1 MGDMSYKALYRAF
14 RPEVWEDVKGQ
25 EHIVTTLRNQLKSA
39 RVGHAYLFQ
48 GTRGTGKTTVA
59 RIFARA
65 VNCKNPSD
73 GNPCNECESCK
84 AELKGNSMSIIEMDA
99 ASNNGVDDARTL
111 IEEVSYPPVNDPR
124 KIYIIDEAHM
134 LTVPAFNALLK
145 TLEEPPEYALFI
157 LATTE
162 MQKIPATILSR
173 CQRYDFHR
181 ITTEVIGARLREVAK
196 AQNID
201 IDERALTY
209 VARVADGALRDGLS
223 LLDQCASF
231 YEGETLT
238 LDRVLEV
245 LGSVDTTVF
254 AELFDDIIDGKVVDA
269 IRLIDRVVEQGKEL
283 GQFVNDYI
291 WYMRNLLL
299 AQTIGNVPEVLD
311 ISSEQLEALME
322 QARSTDETT
331 VLRLIR
337 AFSELQAQM
346 RYDAGKRTLLEIAI
360 VRACRPSSER
370 GTGDLEARISALEAQ
385 EDRMLRALD
394 RVEKGV
400 PYVPAQ
406 GQTVLP
412 GTADPIRQEKAPL
425 PKALPDDVRE
435 VVKKWDACVG
445 AMKGLLR
452 TLMTK
457 EKDQPL
463 LSVSPDGKLVMA
475 FTNDQMAS
483 QVQDDYVMQELKA
496 VIQEKTGKDMNVS
509 VVCVADKEARD
520 AQYPDIRAMFPDEI
534 VVDEEEDDL

>member
-1 MGDMSYKALYRAF
+1 MSYKALYRAF

-65 VNCKNPSD
+65 VNCKNPEN
-73 GNPCNECESCK
+73 GNPCNECDSCK
-84 AELKGNSMSIIEMDA
+84 AELKGNSMSIVEMDA

-111 IEEVSYPPVNDPR
+111 IEEISYAPVGAPR

-181 ITTEVIGARLREVAK
+181 ISTEVIGSRLREVAK

-201 IDERALTY
+201 IDDRALTY

-254 AELFDDIIDGKVVDA
+254 SELFDDIIDGKVVDA

-283 GQFVNDYI
+283 GQFVNDFI
-291 WYMRNLLL
+291 WYMRNLML

-322 QARSTDETT
+322 QARSTDEIT

-346 RYDAGKRTLLEIAI
+346 RYEAGKRTLLEIAI

-394 RVEKGV
+394 RMEKGMPLSTV
-400 PYVPAQ
+400 Q

-412 GTADPIRQEKAPL
+412 GTADPVRVEKAPL

-435 VVKKWDACVG
+435 VVKKWNSCVG

-483 QVQDDYVMQELKA
+483 QVTDDYVMKELKA
-496 VIQEKTGKDMNVS
+496 VIQEKTGKDMNIS
-509 VVCVADKEARD
+509 VVCVSDKEARD
-520 AQYPDIRAMFPDEI
+520 AQYPDLLALLPADL
-534 VVDEEEDDL
+534 VVEEED

>member
-1 MGDMSYKALYRAF
+1 M
-14 RPEVWEDVKGQ
+14 WEDVKGQ

-65 VNCKNPSD
+65 VNCKNPLD

-162 MQKIPATILSR
+162 MQKVPATILSR

-181 ITTEVIGARLREVAK
+181 ITTETISARLQEVAK
-196 AQNID
+196 VQNID

-337 AFSELQAQM
+337 AFSELQTQM

-385 EDRMLRALD
+385 EDRMLRALE
-394 RVEKGV
+394 RMEKGV

-406 GQTVLP
+406 GQAVLP
-412 GTADPIRQEKAPL
+412 GLADPVSREKAPL
-425 PKALPDDVRE
+425 PKALPEDVRE
-435 VVKKWDACVG
+435 VVKKWDTCVG

-463 LSVSPDGKLVMA
+463 LSVSPDGKLVLA
-475 FTNDQMAS
+475 YTNEQMAKQLS
-483 QVQDDYVMQELKA
+483 DDFVMQEFRT
-496 VIQEKTGKDMNVS
+496 VISDKTGKEMSVS
-509 VVCVADKEARD
+509 VVCVPDKEERD
-520 AQYPDIRAMFPDEI
+520 AQYPDIRAMFPEEMI
-534 VVDEEEDDL
+534 VDEEEDE